1 MPVNRVFVED
11 VWATRLC
18 DAIVNAGG
26 RLVDNARI
34 PAAIV
39 AAAFETAQMAQI
51 SSVNDILLDVDPHS
65 GYHLFS
71 LLPSLAHPWLQR
83 HLPACA
89 NHHSSILFRR
99 NNL

>member
-1 MPVNRVFVED
+1 MLSN

-39 AAAFETAQMAQI
+39 AAAFEAAQTASI
-51 SSVNDILLDVDPHS
+51 SPVNAIQLAVDPHS
-65 GYHLFS
+65 WYHLLS
-71 LLPSLAHPWLQR
+71 LLPSLAHPSQQR

-89 NHHSSILFRR
+89 NGHHSSILFRR

>member
-1 MPVNRVFVED
+1 MPVNWVFVED

-39 AAAFETAQMAQI
+39 AAAFEAAQTA
-51 SSVNDILLDVDPHS
+51 
-65 GYHLFS
+65 
-71 LLPSLAHPWLQR
+71 
-83 HLPACA
+83 
-89 NHHSSILFRR
+89 
-99 NNL
+99 